1 MFYDCQFAIR
11 SLRRR
16 PGFVALAVC
25 SVGLAIAVCTVTFS
39 VIDAAEHPY
48 VPFGHPEQLY
58 WVDQRGDGNGKQVAE
73 ADKYAALRDGSDF
86 YSGLSYESGNI
97 GAVTGTH
104 GAETDWVESVSSNFF
119 AVLEVTPELGRTPR
133 GTGSNGE
140 AVVSHALWQRLYAG
154 RPALDDAHV
163 TVDDRTYSIVGVL
176 PPGMPEAW
184 GADVWLPLAP
194 GAEAG
199 DPVRQRLRPVVR
211 LKAGVTAA
219 SAHTELAVLASR
231 LTASYGTGR
240 LPFAYD
246 LWSVAP
252 EPMPLKATHGALL
265 GAALSVLL
273 IACANLANLM
283 LARGL
288 AQRREFAL
296 RLALGATRAALVRQ
310 IVAELSI
317 VAVAGAVLGC
327 WAALGGMRLVMHRMP
342 PQVFDVG
349 VLLLTLNWRVFAF
362 TLVATAST
370 IMLGGLVPAL
380 RMTGVAVAEPL
391 KDAAGTTTGH
401 VRRYSPLIIA
411 EVALAMTLAMGA
423 GLLVKAAHRVNGYE
437 FGYDTVRLLATWV
450 DLGPDR
456 HRSPDSAAT
465 ALRDVVARIGHVDGV
480 ESAASLT
487 FAMPPGRIVESALPG
502 GGNRRLLLHAYAV
515 VSPDFLRTLGIGV
528 VAGRDFEDGDASAGP
543 GAVVVDQSAARL
555 LWPHGGA
562 IGGQI
567 RFGDGTDVAWLP
579 VIGIARPA
587 SLNFEADPDLPAQP
601 MIYAVL
607 RADDVRFHRVA
618 VRVSHNETPGSTARV
633 ALAVHRAIGIGA
645 PGAGAY
651 VSPWQDY
658 FRELVA
664 GREFVAL
671 LFSLLGALA
680 LGLSAV
686 GLYSVL
692 AYAVSQRMREFG
704 IRLALGARRED
715 VFRLV
720 VHDGAVMVLAGTG
733 LGAIFAMWVS
743 KLLSVWLYGVHPTDA
758 GALVGA
764 EVVLIAVSLAACLAP
779 ALRAMRAEPLEILRA
794 A

>member
-1 MFYDCQFAIR
+1 
-11 SLRRR
+11 
-16 PGFVALAVC
+16 
-25 SVGLAIAVCTVTFS
+25 
-39 VIDAAEHPY
+39 
-48 VPFGHPEQLY
+48 
-58 WVDQRGDGNGKQVAE
+58 
-73 ADKYAALRDGSDF
+73 
-86 YSGLSYESGNI
+86 
-97 GAVTGTH
+97 
-104 GAETDWVESVSSNFF
+104 
-119 AVLEVTPELGRTPR
+119 
-133 GTGSNGE
+133 
-140 AVVSHALWQRLYAG
+140 
-154 RPALDDAHV
+154 
-163 TVDDRTYSIVGVL
+163 
-176 PPGMPEAW
+176 
-184 GADVWLPLAP
+184 
-194 GAEAG
+194 
-199 DPVRQRLRPVVR
+199 
-211 LKAGVTAA
+211 
-219 SAHTELAVLASR
+219 
-231 LTASYGTGR
+231 
-240 LPFAYD
+240 
-246 LWSVAP
+246 
-252 EPMPLKATHGALL
+252 
-265 GAALSVLL
+265 
-273 IACANLANLM
+273 
-283 LARGL
+283 
-288 AQRREFAL
+288 
-296 RLALGATRAALVRQ
+296 
-310 IVAELSI
+310 
-317 VAVAGAVLGC
+317 
-327 WAALGGMRLVMHRMP
+327 
-342 PQVFDVG
+342 
-349 VLLLTLNWRVFAF
+349 
-362 TLVATAST
+362 
-370 IMLGGLVPAL
+370 
-380 RMTGVAVAEPL
+380 
-391 KDAAGTTTGH
+391 
-401 VRRYSPLIIA
+401 
-411 EVALAMTLAMGA
+411 
-423 GLLVKAAHRVNGYE
+423 
-437 FGYDTVRLLATWV
+437 
-450 DLGPDR
+450 
-456 HRSPDSAAT
+456 
-465 ALRDVVARIGHVDGV
+465 VVARIGHVDGV

>member
-25 SVGLAIAVCTVTFS
+25 SVGLAIAVCTVTSS

-58 WVDQRGDGNGKQVAE
+58 WVNQRGDGNGKQVTE
-73 ADKYAALRDGSDF
+73 ADKYAALSDGSDF
-86 YSGLSYESGNI
+86 YRGLGYESGNI
-97 GAVTGTH
+97 GAVTGAH

-119 AVLEVTPELGRTPR
+119 AVLEVTPELGRTP
-133 GTGSNGE
+133 GGAESNGE

-163 TVDDRTYSIVGVL
+163 TVDDHPYSIVGVL

-184 GADVWLPLAP
+184 GADVWLSLAP
-194 GAEAG
+194 GAEVT

-219 SAHTELAVLASR
+219 SASPQLAVLASR
-231 LTASYGTGR
+231 LTASYGTGQV
-240 LPFAYD
+240 PFAYD

-310 IVAELSI
+310 IVTELSI

-327 WAALGGMRLVMHRMP
+327 WAALGGMRLVMHRIP

-349 VLLLTLNWRVFAF
+349 VVLLTLNWRVFAF
-362 TLVATAST
+362 TLAATAST

-380 RMTGVAVAEPL
+380 RMTGVAIAEPL
-391 KDAAGTTTGH
+391 KDAAGTTTGR

-423 GLLVKAAHRVNGYE
+423 GLLVKAAHRVNGY
-437 FGYDTVRLLATWV
+437 DTAHLLSTWV
-450 DLGPDR
+450 DLGSGR
-456 HRSPDSAAT
+456 HRSPESAAT
-465 ALRDVVARIGHVDGV
+465 ASRDVIARIGHVDGV

-528 VAGRDFEDGDASAGP
+528 VAGRDFEDGDASAGS

-562 IGGQI
+562 IGGQV

-579 VIGIARPA
+579 VIGIARRA
-587 SLNFEADPDLPAQP
+587 SLDFEADPDLPAQP

-607 RADDVRFHRVA
+607 RTDDVRFHRIA
-618 VRVSHNETPGSTARV
+618 VRLSRNETPGSTARV
-633 ALAVHRAIGIGA
+633 ALAVHRAIGIGV

-658 FRELVA
+658 FRDLVA
-664 GREFVAL
+664 GRDFVAL

-686 GLYSVL
+686 GLYGVL
-692 AYAVSQRMREFG
+692 AYTVSRRMREFG

-720 VHDGAVMVLAGTG
+720 IHDGAVMVLAGTG

-758 GALVGA
+758 GGLVGA
-764 EVVLIAVSLAACLAP
+764 EVLLILVSLAACLAP